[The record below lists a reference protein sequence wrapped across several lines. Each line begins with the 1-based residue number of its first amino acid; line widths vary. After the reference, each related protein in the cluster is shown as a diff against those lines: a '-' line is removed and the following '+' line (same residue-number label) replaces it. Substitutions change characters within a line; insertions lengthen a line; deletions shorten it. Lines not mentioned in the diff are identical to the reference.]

1 MQYLKKDD
9 YRNYFRDVFGI
20 SEDILKKYHFYETSS
35 SVWAYT
41 GDAAP
46 LSEAEVVGV
55 RALRVRNITKPTT
68 SFLRIIGKYATKNV
82 VFIDDEQG
90 SSFLSGESLIGVCQ
104 SLKGY
109 VVVRT
114 ASDVLGCGLCR
125 NGILISQV
133 PKKYRPDITW
143 L

>member
-20 SEDILKKYHFYETSS
+20 SEDILKNYHFYETRS
-35 SVWAYT
+35 SVWAYS
-41 GDAAP
+41 GDIAP
-46 LSEAEVVGV
+46 ISEAEVVGV
-55 RALRVRNITKPTT
+55 RALRVRNIIKPTT

-82 VFIDDEQG
+82 IFVDEDQG
-90 SSFLSGESLIGVCQ
+90 MRFLSGESLSEICQ

-125 NGILISQV
+125 DGILISQV
-133 PKKYRPDITW
+133 PKKYRPDSTW